1 MARKEGN
8 PLQTLMIVQVA
19 LLVGLIAI
27 YVFWNKK
34 TDGEKVGYF
43 LPDETPTPT
52 AVATAPNST
61 NPVATTTA

>member
-8 PLQTLMIVQVA
+8 PLQTLMIVNMMLVFA
-19 LLVGLIAI
+19 LLAI

-43 LPDETPTPT
+43 LRDEEPTATAIAPGTTPTNPATPT
-52 AVATAPNST
+52 T
-61 NPVATTTA
+61 